1 MALFTLTYKAGYIWE
16 QGKHFLLLFAVD
28 GSLSD
33 TTVDNLHRNQ
43 RMNPRGG
50 SGGAIRQGPD
60 TGLGKKSNSTSQL
73 SAAGNDQALKNSQK
87 EIGSFFKFWMS
98 IYFLIFIWKL
108 GHKRRLGLIG
118 AKRTT
123 ITVHR
128 SEEVLPGDVG
138 RHLVRQGTSASSE
151 GDVEN
156 DLLIGQE
163 GERWE
168 FAPLIDRK
176 VDSLGISYD
185 GSTDINIQLLIAVE
199 LPSISS
205 LYSSLYFVFWICLY
219 PDYKV

>member
-1 MALFTLTYKAGYIWE
+1 MFFLVSPDFELF
-16 QGKHFLLLFAVD
+16 
-28 GSLSD
+28 
-33 TTVDNLHRNQ
+33 
-43 RMNPRGG
+43 
-50 SGGAIRQGPD
+50 
-60 TGLGKKSNSTSQL
+60 
-73 SAAGNDQALKNSQK
+73 
-87 EIGSFFKFWMS
+87 
-98 IYFLIFIWKL
+98 IFWKL

-128 SEEVLPGDVG
+128 SEEVLPGDAVG